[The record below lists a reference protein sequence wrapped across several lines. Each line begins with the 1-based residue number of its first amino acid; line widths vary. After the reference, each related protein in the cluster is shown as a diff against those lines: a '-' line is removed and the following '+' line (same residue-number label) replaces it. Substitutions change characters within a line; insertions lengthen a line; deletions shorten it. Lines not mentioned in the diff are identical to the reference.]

1 MRLVLLGAPGSG
13 KGTQGGVLA
22 AHFGVPHVSSGEL
35 LRDHVATDTELGRQV
50 RAYLERGDLVP
61 DELVLDV
68 VGDAIV
74 AASQYGGYVLDGFPR
89 TLAQAQRAFDRAARA
104 GETADAVIYLD
115 VPDDVARARLGLR
128 EEADRTDDADESAV
142 ERRLEVFHAET
153 LPLLSF
159 YGERG
164 VLVPIDAVQPQAAVT
179 AAILESL
186 EALDTR

>member
-13 KGTQGGVLA
+13 KGTQGSVLA

-74 AASQYGGYVLDGFPR
+74 AASSYGGYVLDGFPR

-128 EEADRTDDADESAV
+128 EQSDRTDDADESAV

-153 LPLLSF
+153 LPLLGF
-159 YGERG
+159 YRERD
-164 VLVPIDAVQPQAAVT
+164 VLVPVDAVQPPAAVT